1 VNFALSAVVDHD
13 EKEPLSSLFA
23 DLGLEKQPRGNSA
36 GTAQF
41 WFNFSAIL
49 GPAREIILW
58 LLTRYPTWNKIHATR
73 LVNAKAC
80 EIPLVGREDCLA
92 KALEII
98 MRRLQ
103 SFKDGDVNR
112 KSYPVS
118 FVGASSG
125 LGKSRL
131 LEEIGILLGSM
142 WAAGQFRDFAPSW
155 YASLPLTYNDGNIL
169 VDEERN
175 GTISASVSLGLR
187 LLYFGLCPCKRTLKF
202 AAFYDRIPSFMKRS
216 MSPTVAMEVLNF
228 FIAGTSERLGGDGVG
243 ILYMPIDEVNYMVFG
258 QNNHEFLKQTL
269 VALSTVCCG
278 SVGSVLLCPILAGT
292 IVQPLL
298 DNFACS
304 GIECIPLPIRQLRDV
319 ELKRF
324 MQELSAKEPEAF
336 TGWEVS
342 RSFWKSLLK
351 YGTHPKLLV
360 HYVECVRDCMRSGAL
375 DSVNSLDFRMLD
387 KKMNPLVG
395 SLTSDDAFT
404 VTACVKLIS
413 DCILTRDVYRTD
425 IVDVGA
431 SYGDLE
437 TRGHVI
443 LVTDNDASVNVNL
456 PPSLLAALLEKH
468 LDQQP
473 SALIALGRVVSAV
486 SHSEIGTWQEFES
499 FCSQFEAAREML
511 IARCSLDSC
520 ASIETMYSRQALYGE
535 RVQSLNLR
543 YRPEVRVGRCLH
555 RWQPTKM
562 ESLVF
567 ADTGQPI
574 RDSDID
580 SIILN
585 TWDGDFCDTLC
596 FRYDSDGTLWL
607 FAGQMKLYMNTAVT
621 PTMVQDEYKKV
632 SQSLSGSQFADSF
645 VLVIIATHV
654 DRKAFS
660 TLPANCPNCILVC
673 GEGLRAFFSPD
684 LALQAFPFIQGDPV
698 NVNLASLH
706 MLTSSVDGIG
716 EVTAEAII
724 AERQVRA
731 FSDWDDF
738 ETRIKQRA
746 RYFRPTNAMKLCL
759 EF

>member
-13 EKEPLSSLFA
+13 EEEPLSSLFA

-80 EIPLVGREDCLA
+80 EIPLVGREDCKD

-98 MRRLQ
+98 LRRLQ

-142 WAAGQFRDFAPSW
+142 WAEGQFCDFAPAW
-155 YASLPLTYNDGNIL
+155 YASIPLTYNDGNSL
-169 VDEERN
+169 VEEEIN

-187 LLYFGLCPCKRTLKF
+187 LLYFGLCPCKKTLKF
-202 AAFYDRIPSFMKRS
+202 AAFFNRIPSFVKDRS

-228 FIAGTSERLGGDGVG
+228 FIARTSERLGGDGVG

-258 QNNHEFLKQTL
+258 QNNHEFLKETI
-269 VALSTVCCG
+269 VALGTVCCG

-292 IVQPLL
+292 VVQPLV
-298 DNFACS
+298 DSFACS

-319 ELKRF
+319 ELKGF
-324 MQELSAKEPEAF
+324 MQELSAKEPAAF
-336 TGWEVS
+336 AGWEVS
-342 RSFWKSLLK
+342 RLFWKSLLK

-360 HYVECVRDCMRSGAL
+360 SYVECVRNCMRNGTL
-375 DSVNSLDFRMLD
+375 GSVNNLDFRWLD
-387 KKMNPLVG
+387 QKMRYLVN
-395 SLTSDDAFT
+395 SMTSDLAFT

-413 DCILTRDVYRTD
+413 DWILTRDVLRTD
-425 IVDVGA
+425 TVDVGA

-437 TRGHVI
+437 IRGHVT
-443 LVTDNDASVNVNL
+443 LVTGKDSRVYVNL

-468 LDQQP
+468 PDQQP

-486 SHSEIGTWQEFES
+486 SHSEIGTWQEFVS

-520 ASIETMYSRQALYGE
+520 ASIESMYSRQALYGE

-543 YRPEVRVGRCLH
+543 YRSEVRVGRCLH
-555 RWQPTKM
+555 HWQPTKM
-562 ESLVF
+562 ESLVIT
-567 ADTGQPI
+567 DTAQPI
-574 RDSDID
+574 SNSDID

-585 TWDGDFCDTLC
+585 TSDGDFCDTLC
-596 FRYDSDGTLWL
+596 FRNDSHGTLWL

-660 TLPANCPNCILVC
+660 TLPANCILVC

-684 LALQAFPFIQGDPV
+684 LALQACPFIQGDPI
-698 NVNLASLH
+698 NVNLASFH
-706 MLTSSVDGIG
+706 MLITSLVDGIG
-716 EVTAEAII
+716 KVTATAII
-724 AERQVRA
+724 AEREVRA
-731 FSDWDDF
+731 FSDWEDL
-738 ETRIKQRA
+738 ETRIKKRT
-746 RYFRPTNAMKLCL
+746 RYFRVTNAMKLCL
-759 EF
+759 KF